1 MQRNRYIAIVL
12 LALISVKSLI
22 VPAIYVDFEIR
33 KDFIIKN
40 LCENR
45 FKPQLKCDGS
55 CYLAKKMNAV
65 AEEKA
70 TNETQKHSHHLKKV
84 MEQIYDINENSEISL
99 FSQKLKTNQN
109 FLSLFTIPNGNY
121 LSVFHPPTI

>member
-1 MQRNRYIAIVL
+1 MRKNKYIAILL

-22 VPAIYVDFEIR
+22 VPAIYVDFEMR
-33 KDFIIKN
+33 KDFIIQN

-84 MEQIYDINENSEISL
+84 MEEIYDVKENYEMSL
-99 FSQKLKTNQN
+99 FSSKSKNTSYFSYILNTPTG
-109 FLSLFTIPNGNY
+109 SY
-121 LSVFHPPTI
+121 LSVFHPPTV